1 MGARVM
7 WPPDI
12 PDDSLNIV
20 SISEVPNTVALTC
33 FIDNCITHR
42 VYVHILI

>member
-12 PDDSLNIV
+12 PDHMLKMC
-20 SISEVPNTVALTC
+20 LTKTTDL
-33 FIDNCITHR
+33 FGNHQEELATKG
-42 VYVHILI
+42 